1 MNGNNRRDQT
11 IRNHY
16 AHPLVR
22 VVRYLRHWGG
32 VGTPVNDAAA
42 SAIVPRLFSN
52 SPAPARRSGKG
63 TGELMAD
70 TNILLVEDE
79 PSISGFVRRGLML
92 VRVGR
97 YLRHWGGVGTPVN
110 DAAASAIVP
119 RLFSNSPAPARRS
132 GKGTGE
138 LMADTNILLVED
150 EPSISGFV
158 RRGLMFEGYE
168 VTVVEDVRTAL
179 DLIRDTPPDLLVLD
193 LMLPGIDGIE
203 LTRRLRAVEEEEGGR
218 LPILMLTARDAVSDR
233 VAGLEAGADD
243 YLVKPFDFDELLAR
257 VRALLRRT
265 QAAVTEARHEELSIA
280 DLTLDVASRSV
291 RRGEREIELTPRE
304 FDLLALFMRNPNTCL
319 LYTSDAA

>member
-79 PSISGFVRRGLML
+79 PSISGFVRRGLM
-92 VRVGR
+92 
-97 YLRHWGGVGTPVN
+97 
-110 DAAASAIVP
+110 
-119 RLFSNSPAPARRS
+119 
-132 GKGTGE
+132 
-138 LMADTNILLVED
+138 
-150 EPSISGFV
+150 
-158 RRGLMFEGYE
+158 FEGYE
-168 VTVVEDVRTAL
+168 VTVVEDGRTAL

-203 LTRRLRAVEEEEGGR
+203 LTRRLRAVEEDSTTVQQFACSSKALRE
-218 LPILMLTARDAVSDR
+218 RD
-233 VAGLEAGADD
+233 
-243 YLVKPFDFDELLAR
+243 
-257 VRALLRRT
+257 
-265 QAAVTEARHEELSIA
+265 
-280 DLTLDVASRSV
+280 
-291 RRGEREIELTPRE
+291 
-304 FDLLALFMRNPNTCL
+304 
-319 LYTSDAA
+319 

>member
-22 VVRYLRHWGG
+22 VV
-32 VGTPVNDAAA
+32 
-42 SAIVPRLFSN
+42 
-52 SPAPARRSGKG
+52 
-63 TGELMAD
+63 
-70 TNILLVEDE
+70 
-79 PSISGFVRRGLML
+79 
-92 VRVGR
+92 R

-304 FDLLALFMRNPNTCL
+304 FDLLALFMRNPNTVL
-319 LYTSDAA
+319 MRRTLMQRVWGEDFFGESNVLEVVIGNLRRSLEGEGEGRLIQTVRGVGYVMRQR